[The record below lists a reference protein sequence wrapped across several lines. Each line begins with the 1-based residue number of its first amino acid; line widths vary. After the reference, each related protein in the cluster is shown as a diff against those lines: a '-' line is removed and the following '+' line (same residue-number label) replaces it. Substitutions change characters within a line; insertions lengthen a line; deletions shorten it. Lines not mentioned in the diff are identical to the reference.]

1 MARAAVLHAVGDKE
15 LDLRDDVSTID
26 PGPDQVKVEI
36 KATGVCHSDLSTM
49 TGVLPSAMPTV
60 IGHEGAGVVAEVGD
74 RVTGV
79 RPGDHVVVNWTPDC
93 GECAECLR
101 GEPYLCMT
109 HLARSFSEPGFTLGD
124 GSPAFGMAGTGTWAE
139 EIVLPRRGVIKIA
152 EDIPFEYA
160 ALLGCGIPTGVGAVV
175 NTAKVTPGSK
185 VAVVGAGGVG
195 LSVIQGAR
203 IAGASTI
210 LAIDPNEAKHPI
222 AEQFGAT
229 HTATLDD
236 LDATKG
242 LLTGGAGFDYTFEVV
257 GKSAAIT
264 TAWNATRRGG
274 DVIVVGARRRR
285 RLEPDGV
292 RPAVRRQEPE
302 AVPVRRLRPQARHP
316 PVRRPLARR
325 ETRHRKP
332 HHPPDRLRRPQRRRP
347 SPHRRRSNPP
357 SSGVRL
363 TPKTAACRPVT
374 APIRDGAP
382 HVPGRVSSLS
392 VRVGRRVVMERG
404 WCTVCGGSRS
414 RSRRRSRSP
423 FFRPPRRRPR
433 PGSSGFTTF
442 RARRTSR
449 P

>member
-1 MARAAVLHAVGDKE
+1 MARAAVLHAVGDKD

-26 PGPDQVKVEI
+26 PGPDQVKVKI

-60 IGHEGAGVVAEVGD
+60 VGHEGAGVVAEVGD

-93 GECAECLR
+93 GECGECLR

-109 HLARSFSEPGFTLGD
+109 YLAQSFSEPGFKLGD

-139 EIVLPRRGVIKIA
+139 EIVLPGRGVIKIA

-160 ALLGCGIPTGVGAVV
+160 ALLGCGIPTGVGAVI
-175 NTAKVTPGSK
+175 NTARVTPGSR

-195 LSVIQGAR
+195 LSVIQGAK

-222 AEQFGAT
+222 AKQFGAT

-236 LDATKG
+236 LEATKG

-274 DVIVVGARRRR
+274 DVIVVGAGAADDDWSQTAFALLFDGKSLKPSLYGGCDLKRDIPLFVDLWRAGKLDIDSLITRRIGFED
-285 RLEPDGV
+285 LND
-292 RPAVRRQEPE
+292 AVRALTNGEVIRQ
-302 AVPVRRLRPQARHP
+302 
-316 PVRRPLARR
+316 
-325 ETRHRKP
+325 
-332 HHPPDRLRRPQRRRP
+332 
-347 SPHRRRSNPP
+347 
-357 SSGVRL
+357 
-363 TPKTAACRPVT
+363 
-374 APIRDGAP
+374 
-382 HVPGRVSSLS
+382 
-392 VRVGRRVVMERG
+392 VVL
-404 WCTVCGGSRS
+404 
-414 RSRRRSRSP
+414 
-423 FFRPPRRRPR
+423 FD
-433 PGSSGFTTF
+433 
-442 RARRTSR
+442 
-449 P
+449 